1 MSIDIEA
8 WQRGNE
14 AHRRAFA
21 DINSEWLNEFFRIEE
36 TDAAMFADPQGYIID
51 KGGIIL
57 FAREKDALLGTVCL
71 FPIGDG
77 VFELGKM
84 GVRKNTRGKGIGR
97 ILAAEAISWARRKGI
112 PKLYIA
118 SNRKLEQAI
127 ALYKS
132 LGFVE
137 LSNNDDPRYA
147 RCDITLEMDLS
158 PKEIGG
164 RKGPDPVRYGD
175 WESAGK
181 CVDF

>member
-1 MSIDIEA
+1 MNLTIET
-8 WQRGNE
+8 WQAGNE
-14 AHRRAFA
+14 EHLKAFA

-57 FAREKDALLGTVCL
+57 FAREGDELLGTVCL
-71 FPIGDG
+71 FQIGDG

-84 GVRKNTRGKGIGR
+84 GVRGNTRGKGIGR
-97 ILAAEAISWARRKGI
+97 ILATEAISWARRKGI

-118 SNRKLEQAI
+118 SNHKLAQAI
-127 ALYKS
+127 GLYKS
-132 LGFVE
+132 LGFIE
-137 LSNNDDPRYA
+137 LPENNDARYA

-158 PKEIGG
+158 PKEVGG

-175 WESAGK
+175 WENAGK